1 LLKFHLSG
9 KVNFSGC
16 FELWNKINPLF
27 IKCYL
32 NLLYSINPC
41 SKIHWKKRGAVSW
54 PKHHLNKGMDQNLH
68 TKIVLACI
76 FSSIENRTKFSIK
89 ILLLS
94 VETKLDTFHV
104 QNESFSGYIRDSRL
118 ALRLN
123 TWNLPHYFQISHVIR
138 QDQNHTNRLIL

>member
-1 LLKFHLSG
+1 
-9 KVNFSGC
+9 
-16 FELWNKINPLF
+16 
-27 IKCYL
+27 
-32 NLLYSINPC
+32 
-41 SKIHWKKRGAVSW
+41 
-54 PKHHLNKGMDQNLH
+54 MDQNLH

-123 TWNLPHYFQISHVIR
+123 T
-138 QDQNHTNRLIL
+138 